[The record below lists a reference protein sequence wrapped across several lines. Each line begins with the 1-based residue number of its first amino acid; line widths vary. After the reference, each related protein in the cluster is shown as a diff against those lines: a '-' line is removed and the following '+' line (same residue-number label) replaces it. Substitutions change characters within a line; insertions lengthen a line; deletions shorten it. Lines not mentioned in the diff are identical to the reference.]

1 MSNEELRKELINLIN
16 KISDNMTLV
25 LILRFV
31 KGKL

>member
-16 KISDNMTLV
+16 KISDNRALV
-25 LILRFV
+25 LILRFA